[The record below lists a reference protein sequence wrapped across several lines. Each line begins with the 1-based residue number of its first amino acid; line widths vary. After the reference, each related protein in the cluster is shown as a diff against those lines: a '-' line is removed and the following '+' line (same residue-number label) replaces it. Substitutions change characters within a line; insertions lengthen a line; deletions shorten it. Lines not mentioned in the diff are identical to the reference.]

1 MVSRSQEEAKAAREA
16 VASASASDAEKAE
29 MLMEIAMG
37 MQQKPKSP
45 FHRMTPVILKA
56 LVIP

>member
-37 MQQKPKSP
+37 M
-45 FHRMTPVILKA
+45 
-56 LVIP
+56 